1 MQRFSMQYTIIRS
14 NRKTIG
20 MQMTPGGIVVRAPY
34 FASSYQIERFVR
46 EHEPWIRNQLERQRR
61 AQAAVSSIKVMTD
74 EQFARLKKLA
84 KAYIPQRIAYYAPL
98 VGVAS
103 RVSRISIRCQKTRWG
118 SCTSNGSISINCL
131 LMLAPKEVLDA
142 VIVHELCHLIE
153 MNHSQ
158 RFYANVTRVY
168 PEYKKWYK
176 WLKDNG
182 ARLQATVPSKYR
194 R

>member
-1 MQRFSMQYTIIRS
+1 MQYRVIRS

-20 MQMTPGGIVVRAPY
+20 IQMTESGLLVRAPY
-34 FASSYQIERFVR
+34 SASTYQIQRFISD
-46 EHEPWIRNQLERQRR
+46 HEPWIRKQLEKQRIRQ
-61 AQAAVSSIKVMTD
+61 ASASSVKVMTE
-74 EQFARLKKLA
+74 EQLARLKKLA
-84 KAYIPQRIAYYAPL
+84 KAYVPQRVAYYAPK

-103 RVSRISIRCQKTRWG
+103 RVKNVSIRCQKTRWG

-168 PEYKKWYK
+168 PEYRKWFK

-182 ARLQATVPSKYR
+182 ARLQATVPR
-194 R
+194 